1 MINSRFS
8 IGGQFQYDPKI
19 FYDTPIRN
27 INKLLFDGASSSLRF
42 IITKLN
48 FRSDEYALLPSY
60 LCPTIIENFNKM
72 NVKIIF
78 YSINYD
84 FSINL
89 VDLKSKLNN
98 NKIKAIY
105 FIEYF
110 GMQHNY
116 ETIEFLKM
124 MKSKGYTII
133 QDAVHTL
140 YLNEYDNFIGTY
152 CFNSLRKY
160 GPIDGSILLSDV
172 NLYLHNDYAY
182 NTEYINTIMEARN
195 EKYKYLKGEIGH
207 EDIFLN
213 KFKRAEE
220 FYQDN
225 KEISLLP
232 LNKEKELEKLNL
244 EYIKKKRIENFEFL
258 DDYFKEKGNVT
269 IITTKERFENSIP
282 FAMIILIDSRDI
294 VREKLFNKRIYCP
307 ILWDI
312 SKCDYIKNFK
322 ESLKI
327 SQRILMIPI
336 DQRYDIEDMRKFVE
350 VFNEIV

>member
-140 YLNEYDNFIGTY
+140 YLNEYDNFI
-152 CFNSLRKY
+152 
-160 GPIDGSILLSDV
+160 V
-172 NLYLHNDYAY
+172 NL
-182 NTEYINTIMEARN
+182 ITIKCKLMSGTPTAN
-195 EKYKYLKGEIGH
+195 EHSKLIWLK
-207 EDIFLN
+207 
-213 KFKRAEE
+213 
-220 FYQDN
+220 
-225 KEISLLP
+225 KE
-232 LNKEKELEKLNL
+232 NL
-244 EYIKKKRIENFEFL
+244 
-258 DDYFKEKGNVT
+258 D
-269 IITTKERFENSIP
+269 
-282 FAMIILIDSRDI
+282 
-294 VREKLFNKRIYCP
+294 
-307 ILWDI
+307 
-312 SKCDYIKNFK
+312 
-322 ESLKI
+322 SLKWAPADIPAVMKLI
-327 SQRILMIPI
+327 SETESAI
-336 DQRYDIEDMRKFVE
+336 
-350 VFNEIV
+350 

>member
-19 FYDTPIRN
+19 FYDRPIRN
-27 INKLLFDGASSSLRF
+27 VDKLLFDGASSSLRF

-48 FRSDEYALLPSY
+48 FRSDEYVLLPSY

-98 NKIKAIY
+98 KIKAIY

-110 GMQHNY
+110 GMQHND

-124 MKSKGYTII
+124 MKSKGYMII

-172 NLYLHNDYAY
+172 NFYLHNDYAY
-182 NTEYINTIMEARN
+182 NVEYINTIMEARN

-213 KFKRAEE
+213 EFKRAEK

-225 KEISLLP
+225 KEISVLT
-232 LNKEKELEKLNL
+232 LNKEKELEELNL
-244 EYIKKKRIENFEFL
+244 EYIKKKRIKNFKYLYEFFRKKENV
-258 DDYFKEKGNVT
+258 KIV
-269 IITTKERFENSIP
+269 TTKERIENNIP
-282 FAMIILIDSRDI
+282 FSMIISINNRDI
-294 VREKLFNKRIYCP
+294 VREKLFNKRIFCP

-312 SKCDYIKNFK
+312 SECYHIENFQ
-322 ESLKI
+322 ENLEI
-327 SQRILMIPI
+327 SKRILMIPI
-336 DQRYDIEDMRKFVE
+336 DQRYDIEDMRKLSE
-350 VFNEIV
+350 IFNEIV

>member
-1 MINSRFS
+1 MINLRFS
-8 IGGQFQYDPKI
+8 IGGQFQYDPKL
-19 FYDTPIRN
+19 FYDTPIRSVD
-27 INKLLFDGASSSLRF
+27 KLLFDGASSSLRF
-42 IITKLN
+42 IISKLN
-48 FRSDEYALLPSY
+48 FKSDEYVLLPSY

-72 NVKIIF
+72 NVNIIF

-84 FSINL
+84 LSINL

-110 GMQHNY
+110 GMHHND

-140 YLNEYDNFIGTY
+140 YLDEYDNFIGTY

-160 GPIDGSILLSDV
+160 GPIDGSVLLSDF
-172 NLYLHNDYAY
+172 NFHLHKHYGY

-195 EKYKYLKGEIGH
+195 EKYKYLKGEIVY

-213 KFKRAEE
+213 EFKRAEE
-220 FYQDN
+220 FYQNN
-225 KEISLLP
+225 KELSILP
-232 LNKEKELEKLNL
+232 FNKEKELEKLNL
-244 EYIKKKRIENFEFL
+244 EYIKKKRIENFKYLYEL
-258 DDYFKEKGNVT
+258 LKEKNNIKIV
-269 IITTKERFENSIP
+269 TTKERLKNSIP
-282 FAMIILIDSRDI
+282 FAMIILIDSRDM
-294 VREKLFNKRIYCP
+294 VREKLFNKRIFCP

-312 SKCDYIKNFK
+312 NKCDYIKNFK

-336 DQRYDIEDMRKFVE
+336 DQRYDKEDIRKFVE